1 MWKTENIFFYCW
13 FFGKFIRFAIY
24 FSKLH
29 PFLLTL
35 FCTAGRL
42 KVLFMNVFVPRMKD
56 PWNRF
61 TSTAFYFAIYPG
73 RKFWG
78 EKSKEIHV
86 LVNIILVTFD
96 VSGLYPI
103 MDRKEILELWLTIW
117 KQETMLLESNGKLV
131 GFTLMENSELDNKFY
146 HWKLRNES
154 Y

>member
-1 MWKTENIFFYCW
+1 
-13 FFGKFIRFAIY
+13 
-24 FSKLH
+24 
-29 PFLLTL
+29 
-35 FCTAGRL
+35 
-42 KVLFMNVFVPRMKD
+42 MNVFVPRMKD
-56 PWNRF
+56 PWNRL

-103 MDRKEILELWLTIW
+103 MDHKEILELWLTIW